1 MSKVDEYVFRT
12 RDGSR
17 VKDWHGAFE
26 ILMKESG
33 LLYDI
38 EDQRRT
44 LYSLRHTYAT
54 FELMKGTDIHLLAKQ
69 MGTSIGMIEKHYSH
83 LTLRMSAEILA
94 GKRWTAN
101 NHILTNF
108 QNEPNE

>member
-54 FELMKGTDIHLLAKQ
+54 FELMKGMDIHLLAKQ